1 MNHEKKADG
10 SIQINEVFI
19 YLCVADPEAAI
30 NFYAE
35 VFGAEEL
42 FRLTGPEEGIAHAEI
57 KVGPAVILIAGEY
70 PDHNIRSPE
79 YYGGT
84 GIRIHLH
91 VDDVDRLAERAQK
104 GGAKILMEQC
114 EQPHGERQCRI
125 SDTVGHEWL
134 LGNGVEDV
142 SPKELQRRLNNSF
155 DDESN
160 L

>member
-1 MNHEKKADG
+1 MNHKKKPDD
-10 SIQINEVFI
+10 SIQIHEVFI
-19 YLCVADPEAAI
+19 YLCVAEPEAAI

-42 FRLTGPEEGIAHAEI
+42 FRLTGPEEDIVHAEI

-91 VDDVDRLAERAQK
+91 VDDVDRLAEHAQK
-104 GGAKILMEQC
+104 AGAEILMEPSD
-114 EQPHGERQCRI
+114 QPHGERQCRI
-125 SDTVGHEWL
+125 RDPFGHEWL
-134 LGNGVEDV
+134 LGNGVENV
-142 SPKELQRRLNNSF
+142 SPEELQQRLSDSF
-155 DDESN
+155 DD
-160 L
+160 